1 MTRNASLRMRVCLS
15 AMLLVSLPMRLAAE
29 PTSAAIAAFNT
40 YVSAVE
46 ARLAQQHRSLGGFLA
61 PTHPAQP
68 TSGQPIIEQLTPNPS
83 PVASGAMLHHWRGTA
98 FAPGAHA
105 ADFDRLLHD
114 LPAYPRYFAP
124 QILTASLATQHGDHL
139 SASMR
144 IRQHHVLT
152 VVLDTDYEIDFAS
165 LDDQHRY
172 SLSRSTKVS
181 EIASPGTSS
190 EHALSPADEHG
201 FLYRLDTYWSYEE
214 RPEGLYLQIES
225 ISLTRAIP
233 PGLGWAIR
241 PFVESIPRESLE
253 FTLQSAC
260 KALHR

>member
-124 QILTASLATQHGDHL
+124 QILTA
-139 SASMR
+139 
-144 IRQHHVLT
+144 
-152 VVLDTDYEIDFAS
+152 
-165 LDDQHRY
+165 
-172 SLSRSTKVS
+172 
-181 EIASPGTSS
+181 
-190 EHALSPADEHG
+190 
-201 FLYRLDTYWSYEE
+201 
-214 RPEGLYLQIES
+214 
-225 ISLTRAIP
+225 
-233 PGLGWAIR
+233 
-241 PFVESIPRESLE
+241 
-253 FTLQSAC
+253 
-260 KALHR
+260 